1 MHFERVDELPKRVN
15 KTGFRKG
22 DIYEQLKTVVE
33 LGYKYTKV
41 TALPGEYSN
50 DRYVHAII
58 INTIDRYEEFK
69 SIFRVE
75 LRNGDTYLIR
85 TDLE

>member
-41 TALPGEYSN
+41 TAIPGEYAS
-50 DRYVHAII
+50 DRYICSTVANCIE
-58 INTIDRYEEFK
+58 RYSELK